1 MIHPVAKRINN
12 CYAAMAALPTN
23 VLHELLDSPDM
34 QHVSHDL
41 TRCVILMELLYRLD
55 SSHPEMPGLVWT
67 LVFGDL
73 IVIPEGLM
81 SPSEAHPEL
90 RHWTQH

>member
-1 MIHPVAKRINN
+1 MSPVTKRINN
-12 CYAAMAALPTN
+12 CYAGIAALPWDA
-23 VLHELLDSPDM
+23 LQELVDSPDM
-34 QHVSHDL
+34 QHVIHDL

-67 LVFGDL
+67 LVFGD
-73 IVIPEGLM
+73 VVAVPEGLM

-90 RHWTQH
+90 RRWTRH